1 MKILFPGTSR
11 AICEWIAVTVS
22 CALIAAAVVNYGW
35 LWRIDQVFY
44 DVAMSTVD
52 RQADEDLLIVAIDEQ
67 SLAELGRW
75 PWRRAVHGRLIERL
89 RQAGSGPVA
98 LDVIFAEPDLS
109 DPPSDRVLVDA
120 LRAHGRVVLPLPP
133 ASGSSVVD
141 GASMFAGDAAAVG
154 HVHVEFDPDGIVR
167 SVYLWER
174 EGDRTIPQLAL
185 ALLQLTDPVLAARY
199 AEHWP
204 GDEDPGRTGLFRI
217 PFAGPPGA
225 IERVSFVDVLQ
236 GRVAATRIAGRT
248 VVIGAVANGMGD
260 VVPTPTSAFT
270 RPMAGVEVNAN
281 IYSALRNGGGIGA
294 LQPSMAILLSASP
307 VLLLMLAMVRLSPRE
322 ALIAAFGVSAV
333 ALFVPWL
340 MLQQMQL
347 WLPPAGAL
355 VGCMLA
361 YPLWSWRRLE
371 ATQHYL
377 DEELDAL
384 QREADRWRPIAG
396 NTESERV
403 SADPIDRRLAVLR
416 EIASRQRTLRDFMM
430 DTLDG
435 LPTGVVVVDP
445 AGSVALY
452 NRRACS
458 LLGGTGPDDLLAAL
472 RAIDWPPELKPQRGL
487 PASPRE
493 PVSTEVGAADEC
505 KLLVTIAAMHGRRW
519 PSDALVLTLDDIT
532 QVKQAQERRESAMQY
547 LSHDLRSP
555 LSSIVTMVES
565 FDDDEFAT
573 GVPREELRRVGLFA
587 RSALELT
594 ENLFRLVR
602 AEGVD
607 VRKFS
612 VYDLNQLI
620 DDAAEEAWALAR
632 AKSIKVVREDGGIE
646 DCPVSCEPGM
656 LKRALLNLLTNAIK
670 YSPEGSE
677 VHVALGREPRG
688 WRLEVRDQGD
698 GISEEDQRLLF
709 KRFGRLEKSTGRRV
723 AGLGLGL
730 MIVKTVVERHGGSV
744 EVSSQP
750 GVGST
755 FTIRLPLAQ
764 A

>member
-1 MKILFPGTSR
+1 M
-11 AICEWIAVTVS
+11 
-22 CALIAAAVVNYGW
+22 AA
-35 LWRIDQVFY
+35 
-44 DVAMSTVD
+44 
-52 RQADEDLLIVAIDEQ
+52 
-67 SLAELGRW
+67 
-75 PWRRAVHGRLIERL
+75 
-89 RQAGSGPVA
+89 
-98 LDVIFAEPDLS
+98 
-109 DPPSDRVLVDA
+109 
-120 LRAHGRVVLPLPP
+120 
-133 ASGSSVVD
+133 
-141 GASMFAGDAAAVG
+141 
-154 HVHVEFDPDGIVR
+154 
-167 SVYLWER
+167 
-174 EGDRTIPQLAL
+174 
-185 ALLQLTDPVLAARY
+185 
-199 AEHWP
+199 
-204 GDEDPGRTGLFRI
+204 
-217 PFAGPPGA
+217 
-225 IERVSFVDVLQ
+225 
-236 GRVAATRIAGRT
+236 
-248 VVIGAVANGMGD
+248 
-260 VVPTPTSAFT
+260 
-270 RPMAGVEVNAN
+270 
-281 IYSALRNGGGIGA
+281 
-294 LQPSMAILLSASP
+294 LLSASP

-396 NTESERV
+396 RDETERV
-403 SADPIDRRLAVLR
+403 TADPIDRRLAVLR

-458 LLGGTGPDDLLAAL
+458 LLGGDGPDELLAAL
-472 RAIDWPPELKPQRGL
+472 RAIEWPPELKPQRGL
-487 PASPRE
+487 PASPPE
-493 PVSTEVGAADEC
+493 PVSTEVGAADERN
-505 KLLVTIAAMHGRRW
+505 LLVTIAAMQGRRW

-565 FDDDEFAT
+565 FDDDDFAA

-632 AKSIKVVREDGGIE
+632 AKNIKVVREDAGID

-744 EVSSQP
+744 EVGSQP
-750 GVGST
+750 GSGST

-764 A
+764 T